1 MEKHSSKQRQHRRKQ
16 ILTTVCLTLIFLSSG
31 FVQATNSILA
41 QTVTANFKNATLN
54 EIIWEI
60 QKQTDFTF
68 IYSTNDIQTIRVNE
82 LNVNKELA
90 TNVLKKCL
98 ENSGLTFSV

>member
-54 EIIWEI
+54 G
-60 QKQTDFTF
+60 D
-68 IYSTNDIQTIRVNE
+68 Y
-82 LNVNKELA
+82 LG
-90 TNVLKKCL
+90 
-98 ENSGLTFSV
+98 NSKANRLHVHL